1 MRELF
6 PKKLSKSAGSARY
19 WARMKGTLAIF
30 GLAVA
35 GVAGYFMEPSM
46 RYQLTGLA
54 PGEVVAKAG
63 VVASAGDRKVA
74 VPQPVVP
81 PETAPASVPVPAP
94 VPEPAPVV
102 VPEPLVPEP
111 PAVAQVAPEPAVEGD
126 GGSGLVPGVA
136 VVPEVPPAPQ
146 PEAEPEPAAP
156 EPVAPPAGPVDVV
169 AVMKKHIADGNI
181 KEFTFQQVAGW
192 KVGAEEVIDGE
203 TYQTGLIR
211 YNAET
216 IFGTKLIEAKALI
229 RDGEVVK
236 WIWPKSNM
244 EIK

>member
-1 MRELF
+1 
-6 PKKLSKSAGSARY
+6 
-19 WARMKGTLAIF
+19 MKGTLAIF

-63 VVASAGDRKVA
+63 VVAGAGEGKLA

-81 PETAPASVPVPAP
+81 AEIAPVPKPVPAP
-94 VPEPAPVV
+94 TAVPEPAPVAP
-102 VPEPLVPEP
+102 PERVVPEP
-111 PAVAQVAPEPAVEGD
+111 PAVAQVDPEPAAEGD

-146 PEAEPEPAAP
+146 PEPEPEPAAP

-192 KVGAEEVIDGE
+192 KAGADEVLDGE